1 MQSVTARS
9 IARIFFLWWSGPE
22 DERANFCRHGWKEIL
37 APIAAILLFFF
48 SFGLPANAQVAG
60 GSVAGTV
67 TGESGAAMPDVRI
80 SVTEASTGLAR
91 TATTNPTGLYNV
103 PNLSPGSYE
112 MTVSATGFTT
122 QLWTTINVTAGVE
135 RVLNMTMHAGDP
147 KQVVR
152 VVAPPALVSEP
163 CPTVCG
169 SASASTVRDTPL
181 NGRDWAA
188 LATLQAGVSSVQNG
202 SASGGGNTDRGFGAA
217 VSISGSRPD
226 QNSYRLDGISIN
238 DYANGAPGSVLGDNL
253 GIDAVEQVS
262 VLGSNYPADY
272 GRTSGGVINVVT
284 RSGKDAFHGSLYEFL
299 RNSALDARNF
309 FDGPVIPPFKRNQF
323 GGSGGLPIQKG
334 RTFIFG
340 DYEGLRQSLG
350 ATTVDTVPSRAARG
364 IAPGETTPSIPA
376 VLCSIPQ
383 TPQQLPPNGCTST
396 QLPLS
401 GPGAAPN
408 PDPTTHIDK
417 SILQFLAGN
426 FFPLPNGAP
435 IGNGDTGIFTFAAQ
449 QITTENYF
457 TIRFDHKFTDSD
469 SIYATYM
476 RDASQTVQPGTFGE
490 LYSDIVSSRQTTSLH
505 EQHIFSPNLLNV
517 ATIGFSRAVGII
529 GKVASVSNP
538 NMVGTT
544 GQSFAFEPNGY
555 AGDIQ
560 SIPGVTSFLGAPT
573 AAGFIPS
580 SKAIYWNSYQGA
592 DDAVLTHGKHS
603 IKFGGD
609 VERMQDNEISASNIN
624 GLFRF
629 DSLTQ
634 FLTNQPSLFSG
645 TGSPLPLDI
654 GVRETLF
661 GAYVQDDIKLTKT
674 LTLNAGLRYEMLT
687 VPTESHGLTSVLRN
701 LTDALPVCGVANAGC
716 SGTGSLFT
724 NSTKRNFEPRLGFA
738 WNPRGGKT
746 LFRGGFGIFD
756 VLPLPYEFNL
766 TFQRAA
772 PFTRT
777 IVGVDPAP
785 GSFSMDPVAGSLA
798 YQTFSGQANTNLA
811 YYADPHPKRNYVMQW
826 NLSVARELTS
836 TLALTVGYVGSRGV
850 HQPYRGDNIDMVLP
864 TLSSAGYLWP
874 CGPDGLG
881 DSCQVGF
888 LPNGTPSSKLNP
900 NFGRVNATL
909 WQANSFY
916 DAMQVDVAKRASHG
930 FTFHGAYT
938 WGKSIDTLSATEA
951 DDAFPN
957 GIFNQIF
964 FDQRTTRGL
973 SDFNVAQ
980 TLVLSVTWEIPG
992 PQKGSRL
999 PEWAFGGW
1007 QLVGLYKASTGQ
1019 PFTPILGGDPAGTKL
1034 DETGQV
1040 PSLVPGCNPV
1050 NSNFKKD
1057 PSPIYINPNCFILP
1071 QSTPAIAAE
1080 CQPFGQGPGNPGIP
1094 GTCANLRGNM
1104 GRNIVIGPGLSKLDL
1119 SVFKNNYIRRIS
1131 ESFNAQFRAEIFNI
1145 FNRANFGSPTDNSAV
1160 FDQNGLPI
1168 SSAGLLTSTQTT
1180 SRQIQFALK
1189 LIW

>member
-1 MQSVTARS
+1 MKFVLSAF
-9 IARIFFLWWSGPE
+9 IALLLLGP
-22 DERANFCRHGWKEIL
+22 
-37 APIAAILLFFF
+37 
-48 SFGLPANAQVAG
+48 PANAQVAG
-60 GSVAGTV
+60 GAVTGTI
-67 TGESGAAMPDVRI
+67 TGESGAPMPDVRI
-80 SVTEASTGLAR
+80 SVKDVSTGLVR
-91 TATTNPTGLYNV
+91 SATTNTAGLYSV
-103 PNLSPGSYE
+103 ADLAPGNFE
-112 MTVSATGFTT
+112 MTIGAAGFTT
-122 QLWTTINVTAGVE
+122 QLWTSISVTAGVE
-135 RVLNMTMHAGDP
+135 RILNVVMHPGDP
-147 KQVVR
+147 QQVVR
-152 VVAPPALVSEP
+152 IAAPPALVSEP
-163 CPTVCG
+163 CPAVCG

-226 QNSYRLDGISIN
+226 QNAYRLDGISIN

-262 VLGSNYPADY
+262 VLGSNYPAEY

-284 RSGKDAFHGSLYEFL
+284 RSGKDAFHGSIYEFL

-323 GGSGGLPIQKG
+323 GGSGGLPIKKG

-350 ATTVDTVPSRAARG
+350 VTTVDTVPSANARLG
-364 IAPGETTPSIPA
+364 IVHDASGNLLGPNGSPASGPWTGPCPLANQTNLAPGQAGFCVDNYIA
-376 VLCSIPQ
+376 ADNPQ
-383 TPQQLPPNGCTST
+383 HSSFVNAFFPKPNG
-396 QLPLS
+396 QL
-401 GPGAAPN
+401 
-408 PDPTTHIDK
+408 
-417 SILQFLAGN
+417 
-426 FFPLPNGAP
+426 
-435 IGNGDTGIFTFAAQ
+435 IGNGDTGIFSFAAQ
-449 QITTENYF
+449 EITTENYF

-469 SIYATYM
+469 SFYATYI
-476 RDASQTVQPGTFGE
+476 RDNSTTVQPGTFGE
-490 LYSDIVSSRQTTSLH
+490 LSSDIVSNRQAATIH
-505 EQHIFSPNLLNV
+505 EQHIFSANLLNDGH
-517 ATIGFSRAVGII
+517 IGFSRAIGII
-529 GKVASVSNP
+529 GKVNQVLNP
-538 NMVGTT
+538 LMNDAYY
-544 GQSFAFEPNGY
+544 AFEPGGF

-573 AAGFIPS
+573 AEGFIPS
-580 SKAIYWNSYQGA
+580 SRTLAWTSYQGG
-592 DDAVLTHGKHS
+592 DDLVLTHGRHS
-603 IKFGGD
+603 IKFGAE

-634 FLTNQPSLFSG
+634 FLTNEPSLFSG
-645 TGSPLPLDI
+645 TGTPLPLDI
-654 GVRETLF
+654 GTRETRV
-661 GAYVQDDIKLTKT
+661 GAYAEDDFRMRKT

-687 VPTESHGLTSVLRN
+687 VPTEAHGRTTILPTL
-701 LTDALPVCGVANAGC
+701 DAAEPICGVMAAGC
-716 SGTGSLFT
+716 AGTGPLFT
-724 NSTKRNFEPRLGFA
+724 NPTLRNFEPRLGFA

-756 VLPLPYEFNL
+756 VLPLPYEFTL
-766 TFQRAA
+766 TIQRAA

-777 IVGVDPAP
+777 IIGIDPAQ
-785 GSFSMDPVAGSLA
+785 GSLPTGA
-798 YQTFSGQANTNLA
+798 YNQFINQSDTNLG

-850 HQPYRGDNIDMVLP
+850 HQPYRVDNIDMVTP
-864 TLSSAGYLWP
+864 TLTSAGYLWP

-881 DSCQVGF
+881 DACQAGF
-888 LPNGTPSSKLNP
+888 LPTGTQLNPIPSSKVNP
-900 NFGRVNATL
+900 FFGRLNGTL

-930 FTFHGAYT
+930 ITFHGAYT

-957 GIFNQIF
+957 GIFNQLY

-980 TLVLSVTWEIPG
+980 TLVVSATWEIPG
-992 PQKGSRL
+992 PAKGSRL
-999 PEWAFGGW
+999 PELVFGGW
-1007 QLVGLYKASTGQ
+1007 QLVALYKASTGQ

-1034 DETGQV
+1034 DETGLA
-1040 PSLVPGCNPV
+1040 PSVVSGCDLVNK
-1050 NSNFKKD
+1050 NFKSD
-1057 PSPIYINPNCFILP
+1057 PNGPIYINSSCFILP
-1071 QSTPAIAAE
+1071 QSTAAIAAS

-1104 GRNIVIGPGLSKLDL
+1104 GRNIVIGPGLSKLDF

-1145 FNRANFGSPTDNSAV
+1145 FNRANFSSPTDNTAV

-1168 SSAGLLTSTQTT
+1168 QSAGLIDSTQTT